1 MSDTPHGLI
10 SSIVL
15 FNINNMDKGTE
26 GSLSKFADDIKL
38 GRVADM
44 LEGRAATE
52 RAFNNLEEHTGQK
65 QLCSCASVEITP
77 WESTSLALPGWKT
90 SLQKRTQTC

>member
-1 MSDTPHGLI
+1 MAGMSDTPHGLI
-10 SSIVL
+10 SSIIL

-38 GRVADM
+38 GRVGDM

-52 RAFNNLEEHTGQK
+52 RAFNNLRG
-65 QLCSCASVEITP
+65 L
-77 WESTSLALPGWKT
+77 
-90 SLQKRTQTC
+90 

>member
-1 MSDTPHGLI
+1 MAGMSDIPHGLI
-10 SSIVL
+10 SSIIL

-38 GRVADM
+38 GRAGDM

-52 RAFNNLEEHTGQK
+52 RDFNNLEEHAGRKHAMFNKK
-65 QLCSCASVEITP
+65 QTCSCASVEITP
-77 WESTSLALPGWKT
+77 WKSTSLALPG
-90 SLQKRTQTC
+90 

>member
-1 MSDTPHGLI
+1 MAGMSDTPHGLI
-10 SSIVL
+10 SSIIL

-38 GRVADM
+38 GRVDM

-52 RAFNNLEEHTGQK
+52 RAFNNLRR
-65 QLCSCASVEITP
+65 L
-77 WESTSLALPGWKT
+77 
-90 SLQKRTQTC
+90 